1 MSFGSDEMEN
11 WFAAVA
17 FAEAGEHETAIRMAG
32 GQATVKKRAWIWETL
47 SRYFTAAAFAEENC
61 PETALDILGGSTKR
75 NSFLETVGL
84 QGVRVWYGRLSTEPA
99 SFLDEVGLAGVRV
112 RYARVTL

>member
-1 MSFGSDEMEN
+1 MSFGSNKIEN

-32 GQATVKKRAWIWETL
+32 GQAPLKKRAGMWETL
-47 SRYFTAAAFAEENC
+47 SRYFAAAAFAEENC
-61 PETALDILGGSTKR
+61 PEAALEIIGASKRR

-84 QGVRVWYGRLSTEPA
+84 KGVKVWYGSLPA
-99 SFLDEVGLAGVRV
+99 ESVSFLEEVGLAGIRV
-112 RYARVTL
+112 RYARITL